1 MKLNPVNFINR
12 LKTQRFKLNTKLL
25 GYTILAA
32 PISVVLHEMGH
43 ALAAF
48 LIGYSNLYITFRSWG
63 GVAPSGITG
72 LDRAWTSFGGPI
84 ASFLIILFSYGLI
97 RTRYPD
103 FFRSLGLMAS
113 IQFVGAFLYVIGS
126 ILGIEPSSVFD
137 SARAANYLGES
148 IFLFSIPGS
157 LILVSTWVLF
167 IKSIDNMSWKRD
179 VLSMIIGGF
188 FGFVIW
194 FILVGPLILPH

>member
-1 MKLNPVNFINR
+1 MKLITVHLFNR
-12 LKTQRFKLNTKLL
+12 LKTLCFKLNTKLL
-25 GYTILAA
+25 GYSILAA
-32 PISVVLHEMGH
+32 PISVILHEMGH

-63 GVAPSGITG
+63 GVAPSGITS

-84 ASFLIILFSYGLI
+84 ASFVIILVSYRLI
-97 RTRYPD
+97 RTRYQD

-113 IQFVGAFLYVIGS
+113 IQFVGAFLFVIGS
-126 ILGIEPSSVFD
+126 ILGIRPSSVYD

-157 LILVSTWVLF
+157 LIIVSTWVLF
-167 IKSIDNMSWKRD
+167 IKSIDNMSRKRD
-179 VLSMIIGGF
+179 VITMIIGGF

-194 FILVGPLILPH
+194 FIFVGPLILPH